1 MNKEKAF
8 KRMTELPINKL
19 LLHTGIPMV
28 ISLVLQAFYNIVDSA
43 FVSRMAEN
51 GEAALNAL
59 TLAFPIQMLLIAIA
73 IGTGVGTNALI
84 SRSLGLGEGQKAAKA
99 AGNSLFL
106 AAVVTIA
113 AVLFGL
119 FGVESYIGSQTKNP
133 LIFQMAVLY
142 LRICCIA
149 SVGNIFFAIFEK
161 LLQSTGLSLFS
172 SIAQVAGALTNI
184 ILDPIMIYGLMGC
197 PALGVAGA
205 AYATVIGQIV
215 SCLTALFF
223 HFKFNRS
230 IEIKRNSLL
239 PSGQTIG
246 EIYKIGL
253 PAIISQA
260 LMSFMTY
267 GLNLILVGISEG
279 MVTAYGLYYKIQQ
292 FLLFAAFGM
301 RDALTPIV
309 AFNYGHGS
317 KQRVKDC
324 LKYGILYTSIIMIA
338 GLLLLELFANPFAS
352 LFGLSGATEALYVS
366 AIRIISISLLFAG
379 VSISLQ
385 GAFQGLNAGTETLIL
400 SALRQFVFVLPIAF
414 CFSLLAK
421 YHPAYTWAVW
431 ITFPLSEGLSSLFAV
446 RFIKRLSRSKIETM
460 EPFSTALDK

>member
-1 MNKEKAF
+1 MDKEKTF
-8 KRMTELPINKL
+8 KWMTEMPVNKL
-19 LLHTGIPMV
+19 LLRTGIPMI
-28 ISLVLQAFYNIVDSA
+28 ISMVLQAFYNIVDSA
-43 FVSRMAEN
+43 FVSNMAVN

-59 TLAFPIQMLLIAIA
+59 TLAFPIQMLIIAIA

-84 SRSLGLGEGQKAAKA
+84 SRCLGLGDLQKAAKA

-113 AVLFGL
+113 TVLFGL
-119 FGVESYIGSQTKNP
+119 FGVESYIGSQTQNP
-133 LIFQMAVLY
+133 LIFQMAVVY

-149 SVGNIFFAIFEK
+149 SVGNVFFAIFEK
-161 LLQSTGLSLFS
+161 LLQSTGLSLYS
-172 SIAQVAGALTNI
+172 SIAQMAGALINI
-184 ILDPIMIYGLMGC
+184 ILDPIMIYGLLGC
-197 PALGVAGA
+197 PELGVAGA
-205 AYATVIGQIV
+205 AYATVIGQMV

-223 HFKFNRS
+223 HFKWNHS
-230 IEIKRNSLL
+230 IQMKGISFL
-239 PSGQTIG
+239 PSRKTIG

-253 PAIISQA
+253 PAIVSQA

-301 RDALTPIV
+301 RDALTPII

-324 LKYGILYTSIIMIA
+324 LKYGILYTSMIMIT
-338 GLLLLELFANPFAS
+338 GLLLLEIFANPFAS

-366 AIRIISISLLFAG
+366 AIRIISVSLLFAG
-379 VSISLQ
+379 VNISLQ

-400 SALRQFVFVLPIAF
+400 SVLRQLVFVLPIAF

-421 YHPAYTWAVW
+421 YHPAYAWTVW
-431 ITFPLSEGLSSLFAV
+431 VTFLLSEGLSSLFAFG
-446 RFIKRLSRSKIETM
+446 FIKRLSRSKIEKMGLT
-460 EPFSTALDK
+460 PTTAA